1 MMMND
6 NAEAQKP
13 TTRVDP
19 VDEVQRILRVYSGP
33 ARSTFRMHLERL
45 LVNPEYFP
53 KGGAGSVENR
63 IRRLHHML
71 KGHPE
76 LEEKRAAIYQL
87 LGLSPPQP
95 RSQTS
100 T

>member
-1 MMMND
+1 MMD
-6 NAEAQKP
+6 DAEKL

-19 VDEVQRILRVYSGP
+19 VDEVQRILRAYSGP
-33 ARSTFRMHLERL
+33 ARSTFRMHIERL
-45 LVNPEYFP
+45 LANPDYFP

-63 IRRLHHML
+63 IRRIHHML
-71 KGHPE
+71 KGHPQ
-76 LEEKRAAIYQL
+76 LEEKRAAISQL